1 MKLIKVP
8 SCTFSKCP
16 LVHEC
21 HRCKKN
27 LTENRQLF
35 SPLRVGNQGFYTTI
49 SDQSLNWLLG
59 PMAPAPWDAS
69 SPNAMLHVLSAAEDS
84 TDTEKGADWDVESGQ
99 NKQSGMRYHI
109 YIYMYFCIYI
119 YMIILGYNQITLH
132 NLKQDYLNLEPPAV
146 LYISISA
153 GHVFMVIWR
162 GRLEGLLNS
171 DQPWFNPLAWGRGK
185 TTGTSQCNSLG
196 IKFHKLIHV
205 PVYNPFFLRGKW
217 RCFSHWS
224 SEKKQDLA
232 SGHQTPEQGYSSQRL
247 RLEVWGLVWA
257 STPSCF
263 GCDLE
268 KDVDLYGAK
277 PPEMEGSAT
286 NSWGFNHQEMAVSIN
301 WRSVTMLNDG

>member
-1 MKLIKVP
+1 MGRVLA
-8 SCTFSKCP
+8 
-16 LVHEC
+16 EC
-21 HRCKKN
+21 HASRLKRSRGLHWYRKRGGLRCRKWPKQ
-27 LTENRQLF
+27 TKRDE
-35 SPLRVGNQGFYTTI
+35 I
-49 SDQSLNWLLG
+49 S
-59 PMAPAPWDAS
+59 
-69 SPNAMLHVLSAAEDS
+69 
-84 TDTEKGADWDVESGQ
+84 
-99 NKQSGMRYHI
+99 YI
-109 YIYMYFCIYI
+109 YICIFAYI

-224 SEKKQDLA
+224 SEKKNKIWLQATRHQNKAILRNAFDWRCEGWFEHQPPVVSDVIWKKMWIFMVQNHRKWRVQQQTVGDLTIKRWLCQLI
-232 SGHQTPEQGYSSQRL
+232 G
-247 RLEVWGLVWA
+247 
-257 STPSCF
+257 
-263 GCDLE
+263 
-268 KDVDLYGAK
+268 
-277 PPEMEGSAT
+277 
-286 NSWGFNHQEMAVSIN
+286 AVSQC
-301 WRSVTMLNDG
+301 

>member
-109 YIYMYFCIYI
+109 YICIFAYI

-232 SGHQTPEQGYSSQRL
+232 SGHQTPEQGFL
-247 RLEVWGLVWA
+247 RNAFDWRCEG
-257 STPSCF
+257 CF
-263 GCDLE
+263 EHQPPVVSDVIWKKMWIFMVQNHRKWRVQQQTVGDLTI
-268 KDVDLYGAK
+268 KRWLCQLIG
-277 PPEMEGSAT
+277 
-286 NSWGFNHQEMAVSIN
+286 AVSQC
-301 WRSVTMLNDG
+301 